1 MQTTLDR
8 TVQRMTAANSR
19 LKDERANSITMDV
32 GFPFSA
38 WIFLTTVALTFLD
51 AYLLGGK
58 GSGTYLDVPV
68 DVFANVRNLMNV

>member
-19 LKDERANSITMDV
+19 SNDERANSITMDV

-38 WIFLTTVALTFLD
+38 WFFLTTVGLMFLD
-51 AYLLGGK
+51 AYFLGGK
-58 GSGTYLDVPV
+58 GIGTYLGVPV
-68 DVFANVRNLMNV
+68 DVLANVRNLVNV

>member
-8 TVQRMTAANSR
+8 SVQRMIAVNSR
-19 LKDERANSITMDV
+19 PKDERANSITMDI

-38 WIFLTTVALTFLD
+38 WFFLTTVGLTFLD

-58 GSGTYLDVPV
+58 GIGTYLGVPV
-68 DVFANVRNLMNV
+68 DVLANVRNLVNV